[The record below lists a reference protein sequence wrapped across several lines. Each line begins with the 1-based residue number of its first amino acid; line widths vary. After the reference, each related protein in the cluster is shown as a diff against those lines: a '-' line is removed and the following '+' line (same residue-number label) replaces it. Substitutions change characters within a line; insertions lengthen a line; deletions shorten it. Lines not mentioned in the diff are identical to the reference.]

1 MTCNKENQSETIKSY
16 FEGIGSELGLKV
28 LYSRKQAINVILEN
42 VDTFPIIVVSPINSF
57 TLDILGRA
65 VMAYEVAV
73 LDVCPQDYDET
84 QEESKEFYCIDT
96 LSKIIQKIQKQESDI
111 VSLQRYDAN
120 LQKFYDMY
128 DSNLMGAL
136 CNVYLKRKSDV
147 CI

>member
-1 MTCNKENQSETIKSY
+1 MICKLENQNETIKSY

-42 VDTFPIIVVSPINSF
+42 VDTFPIIIISPINSF
-57 TLDILGRA
+57 SLDILGRA

-73 LDVCPQDYDET
+73 VDICPQDYDET
-84 QEESKEFYCIDT
+84 QEEEKENACVKA
-96 LSKIIQKIQKQESDI
+96 LSKILRKVQFQESSI
-111 VSLQRYDAN
+111 VSFQRLDAN

-136 CNVYLKRKSDV
+136 CNVYLKRKTDV
-147 CI
+147 CV